1 MRYSRDGP
9 ALPVAAAEIRKVEL
23 PMNGGGAKTRRSP
36 CSSARW
42 WSGLAAA
49 LAIALAGPTAAAAQ
63 SGASEPLPPP
73 DGMPFSRLTVT
84 PAEFARWMGEPP
96 PEPPAAL
103 VEPEGR
109 LGIAPPPAPSI
120 PPAPILVTPPPP
132 PAPALD
138 PDPAPGTRTGSA
150 PMPAQAPTAP
160 PAPPVIAAPPPEEP
174 RVATLPPDS
183 RDTQIEEDRPK
194 AAPTGVTVRILF
206 PADLLVVPEREKA
219 KLDEVVARM
228 KANPDARLEIVGYA
242 SELADERGRA
252 RRRSLDRVLSVR
264 KYLIERG
271 VTVNRM
277 NVRAL
282 GDKTADTPRDRVDI
296 LLPPT

>member
-1 MRYSRDGP
+1 
-9 ALPVAAAEIRKVEL
+9 
-23 PMNGGGAKTRRSP
+23 MNGGGAKIRRSP
-36 CSSARW
+36 FHTARW

-49 LAIALAGPTAAAAQ
+49 LAIALAGPTAAGAQ
-63 SGASEPLPPP
+63 SSASEPLPPP

-103 VEPEGR
+103 AGPKIR

-120 PPAPILVTPPPP
+120 PPTPAPVLVTQPP
-132 PAPALD
+132 PALTLD
-138 PDPAPGTRTGSA
+138 PDPAPGTPVAPRTASA
-150 PMPAQAPTAP
+150 PMPPQTPTAP
-160 PAPPVIAAPPPEEP
+160 PAPPVIDTPPPEEP

-228 KANPDARLEIVGYA
+228 KADPDARLEIVGYA

-264 KYLIERG
+264 KYLIESG

-282 GDKTADTPRDRVDI
+282 GDKTADTPLDRVDI

>member
-1 MRYSRDGP
+1 
-9 ALPVAAAEIRKVEL
+9 
-23 PMNGGGAKTRRSP
+23 MNGGGAKTRRSP

-63 SGASEPLPPP
+63 STASDPLPPP

-103 VEPEGR
+103 VEPESR
-109 LGIAPPPAPSI
+109 LTIAPPPAPSI
-120 PPAPILVTPPPP
+120 PPPPAPILVTPPPP
-132 PAPALD
+132 ALTLD
-138 PDPAPGTRTGSA
+138 PDTAPGTPAAPRTGSA
-150 PMPAQAPTAP
+150 PMPTQAPTAP
-160 PAPPVIAAPPPEEP
+160 PAPPVIDTPPPEEP

-183 RDTQIEEDRPK
+183 RDTQIQGERPK
-194 AAPTGVTVRILF
+194 AAPAGVTVRILF

-219 KLDEVVARM
+219 KLDEVAARM

-242 SELADERGRA
+242 SEPADTRGRA

-271 VTVNRM
+271 VTVDRM

-282 GDKTADTPRDRVDI
+282 GDKTADTPLDRVDI